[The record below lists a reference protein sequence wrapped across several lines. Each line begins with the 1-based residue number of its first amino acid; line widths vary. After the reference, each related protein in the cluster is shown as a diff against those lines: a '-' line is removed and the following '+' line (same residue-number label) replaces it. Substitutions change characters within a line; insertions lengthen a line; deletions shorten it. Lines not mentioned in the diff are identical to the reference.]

1 MPSQN
6 LDTRNDQKA
15 RIVGQSE
22 ARTAALKEKGI
33 SDQDIA
39 KDPQIKHFKAKIK
52 QLNGAIARIGFLE
65 EQTQKLREK
74 KEQRLAQEAADRAAM
89 ISGELKK
96 EKKKAEEKAP
106 EPKKK
111 GAAKALA
118 KGKQEPK
125 KKGK

>member
-6 LDTRNDQKA
+6 LDTRNEQKA
-15 RIVGQSE
+15 RFIEQSE
-22 ARTAALKEKGI
+22 ARAAQLREKGL
-33 SDQDIA
+33 SDKDIA
-39 KDPQIKHFKAKIK
+39 KDPQIKHYKARIK
-52 QLNGAIARIGFLE
+52 QVNGAIARIGFLE
-65 EQTQKLREK
+65 DQTQKLREK
-74 KEQRLAQEAADRAAM
+74 KEQRLAEEQAHRAAM
-89 ISGELKK
+89 IAGEIKK

-111 GAAKALA
+111 GGAKAPA